1 MRAYTLITAP
11 DTPACH
17 KVRTYLRW
25 RNIPF
30 LEKPATELVLRSE
43 VRPRL
48 RRIDVPLLIAAD
60 QRAWSDS
67 RVIVDAVD
75 SNHAGF
81 PMRPDDDATDI
92 EAAAIEA
99 WLDQLVAPAASFWL
113 WARDGEKAGE
123 RLAMTAWPDRANPA
137 RERRARMARQQ
148 IGCRF
153 RKMGYR
159 EEDLPAIET
168 RLDDILGMAEAVLGD
183 TPFLFGGNPT
193 LADCSLHAVV
203 LTLTGAA
210 EGQRFIRERPA
221 LQAWL
226 LRMAGPI
233 DPQRGTLK
241 GSGPIP
247 TPLSFL
253 LDRAVTEFVP
263 VGVRATSVVAEWGE
277 ANPGQ
282 QVLPQSFP
290 DPSDPAPETY
300 NPRTL
305 RPADA
310 WLLQRLCSRIRQI
323 KDARASRS
331 REALDRLG
339 LSELRGFKPRRTVL
353 RRNYRFELEMVP
365 SSERPVPDAVVQQV
379 LAAMGKAGHEAA
391 TTSDVVNL
399 VQP

>member
-30 LEKPATELVLRSE
+30 LEKPATGLVLRSE

-67 RVIVDAVD
+67 RVIFDAID

-81 PMRPDDDATDI
+81 PMRPDDDATDL
-92 EAAAIEA
+92 ETCVMEA

-113 WARDGEKAGE
+113 WSRDGEKAGE
-123 RLAMTAWPDRANPA
+123 RLAMTAWPDHQADARA
-137 RERRARMARQQ
+137 RRARMARQQ

-159 EEDLPAIET
+159 ADDLPAIEA
-168 RLDDILGMAEAVLGD
+168 RLDDILDMAEAVLGD
-183 TPFLFGGNPT
+183 TPFLFGGSPT
-193 LADCSLHAVV
+193 LADCSLHAIV
-203 LTLTGAA
+203 LTLTGAGD
-210 EGQRFIRERPA
+210 GQHFVQNRPA
-221 LQAWL
+221 LQAWV

-233 DPQRGTLK
+233 DPQREPVK

-247 TPLSFL
+247 SPLSFL
-253 LDRAVTEFVP
+253 LERAVSEFVP
-263 VGVRATSVVAEWGE
+263 VGVRATSAVAEWGE

-290 DPSDPAPETY
+290 DPSDPSPETY
-300 NPRTL
+300 NPRAL

-310 WLLQRLCSRIRQI
+310 WLLQRLCHRIREI
-323 KDARASRS
+323 KGVRASRS
-331 REALDRLG
+331 RETLDRLG
-339 LSELRGFKPRRTVL
+339 LSELREFKPRRTVQ

-365 SSERPVPDAVVQQV
+365 SNERPVPDAVVQQV